1 MARLKIKYE
10 AVDPYY
16 SDEMQTFIGYDIDD
30 CWEQCTEF
38 EKWLGREHPAG
49 IMFIY
54 KTHIL
59 EEKL

>member
-1 MARLKIKYE
+1 MAKLVVKYE

-16 SDEMQTFIGYDIDD
+16 SDQVQTFIGVDIDS
-30 CWEQCTEF
+30 CEEQRYEF
-38 EKWLGREHPAG
+38 EKWLGRNHPAG

-54 KTHIL
+54 KTKIL